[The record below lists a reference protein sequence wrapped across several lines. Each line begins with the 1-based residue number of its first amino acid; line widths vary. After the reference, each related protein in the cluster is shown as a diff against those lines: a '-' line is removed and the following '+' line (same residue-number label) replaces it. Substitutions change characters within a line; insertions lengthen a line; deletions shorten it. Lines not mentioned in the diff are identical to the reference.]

1 MLAREQDRVKRE
13 AEILKEMKGD
23 QNKENMLL
31 ENQVKYIAKF
41 VKKMLLLTVTD

>member
-1 MLAREQDRVKRE
+1 MLVREQDRGKRE
-13 AEILKEMKGD
+13 SEILKEMKGD

-31 ENQVKYIAKF
+31 ENQSKFIAKF